1 MLKVKEKIQPKTQ
14 KNDELINLQNEIKDS
29 IKNLYVKDQKNKKTI
44 KMNMQILSQKLEMNM
59 HKFKKKTIN

>member
-29 IKNLYVKDQKNKKTI
+29 IKNLYVKDQKNKKNY
-44 KMNMQILSQKLEMNM
+44 K
-59 HKFKKKTIN
+59 